1 MKFIT
6 IIGVGLIGSSIARK
20 IRAID
25 EKIQINIIDNSK
37 ENLEKSKL
45 LKLGNIFS
53 LNIDKQIE
61 NSDIIFLCT
70 PISAYEKILHS

>member
-20 IRAID
+20 IKTID
-25 EKIQINIIDNSK
+25 GKIKINIIDNSK

-45 LKLGNIFS
+45 LKLVIH
-53 LNIDKQIE
+53 LV
-61 NSDIIFLCT
+61 
-70 PISAYEKILHS
+70 